1 MYMWVQMV
9 GGRTCSL
16 GSSQLLTLPLVRVE
30 LVPHGRAVLLLKERR
45 GSTGRG
51 GGAGEE
57 ERTENGGCLGAHKH
71 THAYMH
77 AHTPAILFKGLK
89 LLQDQFM
96 LGL

>member
-9 GGRTCSL
+9 GGSTCSL
-16 GSSQLLTLPLVRVE
+16 GSSQLLALPLVRME
-30 LVPHGRAVLLLKERR
+30 LVPHGRAVLLLKEGR

-57 ERTENGGCLGAHKH
+57 ERTENRGCLGAHRH
-71 THAYMH
+71 TH